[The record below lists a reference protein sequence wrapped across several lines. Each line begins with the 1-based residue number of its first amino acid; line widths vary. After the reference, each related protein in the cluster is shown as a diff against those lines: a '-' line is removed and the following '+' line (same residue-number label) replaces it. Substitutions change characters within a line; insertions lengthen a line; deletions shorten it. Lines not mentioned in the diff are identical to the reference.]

1 MVALGIHQSIQTTLS
16 IDSRVLTAIKPLVLA
31 YEDASRMDFGVEE
44 SFLAKIRAREDEIT
58 NK

>member
-16 IDSRVLTAIKPLVLA
+16 VNSRALTTIKPLVLA
-31 YEDASRMDFGVEE
+31 YEDASRMDFGVVE